1 MIDLLGRRGILRERW
16 ARLRLSQQFAVAGGM
31 FTVAAMVVCGIITTT
46 FMTETMVR
54 RRGDAIAVT
63 THHIIAP
70 IVRDLLSDGKL
81 GADAIGELDALMAD
95 RIFSSQ
101 FPYLDIWLADGTI
114 VYSNVPGI
122 MDQKLALPRPVAI
135 AFGGNVVAT
144 FTDIDAPDYPVY
156 GFSSDFVEVYF
167 PLRPT
172 EAGDIVAVAELREIT
187 TTLENTLWSVTLAS
201 WTTVAFIAAVV
212 MTGLFGIVREGSRT
226 IDRQRR
232 TLSKR
237 LQQSHARATRHR
249 QLKEEAQQASRS
261 VTELT
266 DMHLRT
272 IGTDLHDGPAQSI
285 GYAVL
290 KLEHVRRLPSASERA
305 AVVSEIETVLGDA
318 LGEIRAIATAM
329 VLPDIV
335 DLDLVQVIDRAVN
348 LHLRRTGTV
357 VNVDS
362 RVDPV
367 HVDSQ
372 VAVCVFR
379 FIQEG
384 LNNAFHHGLSEGQ
397 SVMASLQGGVLK
409 LSITNHYV
417 EGTKSEHA
425 DHLGIGLYGLRARVQ
440 SIGGS
445 FGFTQANGETR
456 LEMWLPGV

>member
-1 MIDLLGRRGILRERW
+1 MRERW
-16 ARLRLSQQFAVAGGM
+16 AKLRLSQQYAIAGGT

-46 FMTETMVR
+46 FMTDTIVR

-63 THHIIAP
+63 TQHIIAP
-70 IVRDLLSDGKL
+70 IVQDLLSGSKQE
-81 GADAIGELDALMAD
+81 ADAIGALDALMAD
-95 RIFSSQ
+95 PIFAGQ
-101 FPYLDIWLADGTI
+101 FPYLDIWLPDGTI

-122 MDQKLALPRPVAI
+122 MDQKLTLPRPVVI
-135 AFGGNVVAT
+135 AFGGTVVAT
-144 FTDIDAPDYPVY
+144 FTDVDAPDYRSY
-156 GFSSDFVEVYF
+156 GFTGDFVEVYF
-167 PLRPT
+167 PVHAAET
-172 EAGDIVAVAELREIT
+172 GEVVAVAELREIT
-187 TTLENTLWSVTLAS
+187 TTLEDTLWSVTLAS
-201 WTTVAFIAAVV
+201 WATVAFIAIVV

-237 LQQSHARATRHR
+237 LQQSHARAARHR

-266 DMHLRT
+266 DKHLRT

-285 GYAVL
+285 GFAVL
-290 KLEHVRRLPSASERA
+290 KLEHVRRSPSASERNA
-305 AVVSEIETVLGDA
+305 AVKEIETVLGDA

-329 VLPDIV
+329 VLPDIA
-335 DLDLVQVIDRAVN
+335 DLNLVEVVDRAVK
-348 LHLRRTGTV
+348 LHLRRTGIV

-367 HVDSQ
+367 HVDQQ

-384 LNNAFHHGLSEGQ
+384 LNNAFHHGLAEGQ

-409 LSITNHYV
+409 LSITNHYI
-417 EGTKSEHA
+417 EGAKSKHA
-425 DHLGIGLYGLRARVQ
+425 DHLGVGLYGLRARVQ
-440 SIGGS
+440 SIGGNFS
-445 FGFTQANGETR
+445 FMQADGETR